1 MERSSERLY
10 TRDRTRI
17 REHQPTRFDHMKL
30 VFMGTPDFAVPCLE
44 ALAEAGHD
52 IRTVVTQ
59 PDRPKGRR
67 RTPQPS
73 PVKEAAVARGL
84 PVYQPQRVNKP
95 DVLPRIRDLEP
106 DAIVVVAYGQK
117 LPREL
122 LELPP
127 WGCINVHASLLP
139 KYRGAAPIQA
149 VLLAGE
155 EETGV
160 TIMQMVEA
168 MDAGDILAQAR
179 TPIAP
184 DENAGQL
191 HDRLA
196 ELSAPVLVDTFAK
209 LVHGQLTPQPQNHA
223 EATLAPKF
231 SKADGVVDW
240 QRDAEYLARFVRA
253 VTPWPGAAT
262 EIVTAES
269 SKPIRVALLAACAT
283 RDSCTGDASHGTVL
297 QVSDAG
303 IEVATG
309 RGALLITRLQQS
321 GKKPHDAAEFL
332 RGRPV
337 QAGDRFQASDQ

>member
-1 MERSSERLY
+1 
-10 TRDRTRI
+10 
-17 REHQPTRFDHMKL
+17 MKL

-44 ALAEAGHD
+44 ALVEAGHD
-52 IRTVVTQ
+52 VRTVVTQ

-73 PVKEAAVARGL
+73 PVKEAAAARGL
-84 PVYQPQRVNKP
+84 PVCQPERITKP
-95 DVLPRIRDLEP
+95 DALAGIRDLQP
-106 DAIVVVAYGQK
+106 DAVVVVAYGQK
-117 LPREL
+117 LPQEL
-122 LELPP
+122 LDLPP
-127 WGCINVHASLLP
+127 LGCINVHASLLP

-168 MDAGDILAQAR
+168 MDAGGVLAQAR

-196 ELSAPVLVDTFAK
+196 ELSAPVLVDTLAK
-209 LVHGQLTPQPQNHA
+209 LADGQITPHPQNHA

-231 SKADGVVDW
+231 SKAHGVVDW
-240 QRDAEYLARFVRA
+240 ERDAEYLARFVRA

-262 EIVTAES
+262 ELITAAS
-269 SKPIRVALLAACAT
+269 GKPIRVALLAT
-283 RDSCTGDASHGTVL
+283 RPTPDSCTGDASHGTVL
-297 QVSDAG
+297 RVSDAG
-303 IEVATG
+303 IEAATAHG
-309 RGALLITRLQQS
+309 SLLVTRLQQS
-321 GKKPHDAAEFL
+321 GKRPLDAVEFL

-337 QAGDRFQASDQ
+337 QAGDRFQACHQ

>member
-1 MERSSERLY
+1 
-10 TRDRTRI
+10 
-17 REHQPTRFDHMKL
+17 
-30 VFMGTPDFAVPCLE
+30 MGTPDFAVPSLE

-73 PVKEAAVARGL
+73 PVKAAAAVRGL
-84 PVYQPQRVNKP
+84 PVYQPK
-95 DVLPRIRDLEP
+95 RINSPEALACVRDLQP
-106 DAIVVVAYGQK
+106 DAVVVVAYGQK
-117 LPREL
+117 LSQEL
-122 LELPP
+122 LDMPP
-127 WGCINVHASLLP
+127 LGCVNVHASLLP

-168 MDAGDILAQAR
+168 MDAGDILAQDR

-196 ELSAPVLVDTFAK
+196 ERSAPVLVDTLAR
-209 LVHGQLTPQPQNHA
+209 LADGQITPQPQNHGD
-223 EATLAPKF
+223 ATLAPKF
-231 SKADGVVDW
+231 SKSDGVVDW
-240 QRDAEYLARFVRA
+240 QRNAEYLARFVRA
-253 VTPWPGAAT
+253 VTPWPGAAAKL
-262 EIVTAES
+262 ITAES
-269 SKPIRVALLAACAT
+269 SKPIRVALLAARAT
-283 RDSCTGDASHGTVL
+283 HETCTGEALPGTVL
-297 QVSDAG
+297 GVSDAG

-309 RGALLITRLQQS
+309 RGALLITRLQQA
-321 GKKPHDAAEFL
+321 GKRPLDAAEFV

-337 QAGDRFQASDQ
+337 QAGDRFQASGRGVQND